1 MFIFGGHLI
10 DLVLQVK
17 GSPKSIAHFE
27 GRSDSDGIDFADTA
41 LAVLAYDD
49 GIATVKASS
58 VEVNG
63 WGLREFTVYGENGTI
78 SISPIENPM
87 KIKETTLSEQEPWKD
102 RYREISIVEEGRYD
116 VMMQEFVQMITGQIP
131 YDVDF
136 RHEYLLQKLTLEAC
150 GYDVED

>member
-1 MFIFGGHLI
+1 M
-10 DLVLQVK
+10 
-17 GSPKSIAHFE
+17 
-27 GRSDSDGIDFADTA
+27 
-41 LAVLAYDD
+41 
-49 GIATVKASS
+49 
-58 VEVNG
+58 EVNG

-102 RYREISIVEEGRYD
+102 RYREISIAEEGRYD

-131 YDVDF
+131 YYVDF